1 MKKLLLL
8 LPLVPLFAADP
19 AGFLMWKS
27 QDLTSIKASAKLE
40 DFGNHSGRPT
50 FRDKSGLSE
59 VHQGWTDII
68 IIESGT
74 ATIAIGG
81 TQVNPN
87 TKVPGE
93 PRSDTTTGARKVP
106 VAAGDILN
114 IPAGVSHQFLLE
126 PGKTVAYFAIKVP
139 AK

>member
-8 LPLVPLFAADP
+8 LSLVPLFAADP
-19 AGFLMWKS
+19 PGFLMWKS

-50 FRDKSGLSE
+50 FRDKSGVSE
-59 VHQGWTDII
+59 VHQNWTDIL
-68 IIESGT
+68 IIESGD

-81 TQVNPN
+81 TQVNPK
-87 TKVPGE
+87 TTGPGE
-93 PRSDTTTGARKVP
+93 LRSDTTTGARKVP
-106 VAAGDILN
+106 VKPGDILN

-126 PGKTVAYFAIKVP
+126 PGKTVAYFAIKLP

>member
-19 AGFLMWKS
+19 PGFLMWKS
-27 QDLTSIKASAKLE
+27 QDLTSIKESAKLE

-50 FRDKSGLSE
+50 FRDKSGQSE
-59 VHQGWTDII
+59 VHMGWTDILV
-68 IIESGT
+68 IEAGE

-81 TQVNPN
+81 TQVNPK
-87 TKVPGE
+87 TTGPGE
-93 PRSDTTTGARKVP
+93 MRADTTTGARKIP
-106 VAAGDILN
+106 VKPGDILN
-114 IPAGVSHQFLLE
+114 IPAGVSHQFLLA

>member
-19 AGFLMWKS
+19 PGFLMWKS
-27 QDLTSIKASAKLE
+27 SDLTSIKASAKLE

-50 FRDKSGLSE
+50 FRDKSGVSE
-59 VHQGWTDII
+59 VHQNWTDIL
-68 IIESGT
+68 IIESGE

-81 TQVNPN
+81 TQVNPK
-87 TKVPGE
+87 TTGPGE
-93 PRSDTTTGARKVP
+93 LRSDTTTGARKIP
-106 VAAGDILN
+106 VKPGDILN
-114 IPAGVSHQFLLE
+114 VPAGVSHQFLLE

-139 AK
+139 GK

>member
-1 MKKLLLL
+1 MKKLLFL

-19 AGFLMWKS
+19 AGFFMWKS
-27 QDLTSIKASAKLE
+27 GDLKSIKASAKLE

-59 VHQGWTDII
+59 VHQGWTDIL
-68 IIESGT
+68 IIESGN

-81 TQVNPN
+81 KQVNPK
-87 TKVPGE
+87 TTGPGE
-93 PRSDTTTGARKVP
+93 TRSDTTTGARKVA
-106 VAAGDILN
+106 VAPGDILN
-114 IPAGVSHQFLLE
+114 IPAGVSHQFLLA
-126 PGKTVAYFAIKVP
+126 PGTTVAYFAIKGP

>member
-19 AGFLMWKS
+19 PGFLMWKS
-27 QDLTSIKASAKLE
+27 SDLTSIKASAKLE

-50 FRDKSGLSE
+50 FRDKSGVSE
-59 VHQGWTDII
+59 VHKNWTDIL
-68 IIESGT
+68 IIESGE

-81 TQVNPN
+81 TQVNPK
-87 TKVPGE
+87 TTGPGE
-93 PRSDTTTGARKVP
+93 LRSDTTTGARKIP
-106 VAAGDILN
+106 VKPGDILN
-114 IPAGVSHQFLLE
+114 VPAGVSHQFLLE

-139 AK
+139 GK

>member
-1 MKKLLLL
+1 
-8 LPLVPLFAADP
+8 
-19 AGFLMWKS
+19 MWKS

-50 FRDKSGLSE
+50 FRDKSGVSE
-59 VHQGWTDII
+59 VHQNWTDIL
-68 IIESGT
+68 IIESGD

-81 TQVNPN
+81 TQVNPK
-87 TKVPGE
+87 TTGPGE
-93 PRSDTTTGARKVP
+93 MRSDTTTGARKVP
-106 VAAGDILN
+106 VKPGDILN

>member
-19 AGFLMWKS
+19 PGFLMWKS

-50 FRDKSGLSE
+50 FRDKSGVSE
-59 VHQGWTDII
+59 VHQNWTDIL
-68 IIESGT
+68 IIESGE
-74 ATIAIGG
+74 ASIAIGG
-81 TQVNPN
+81 TQVNPK
-87 TKVPGE
+87 TTGPGE
-93 PRSDTTTGARKVP
+93 LRSDTTTGARKIP
-106 VAAGDILN
+106 VKPGDILN
-114 IPAGVSHQFLLE
+114 VPAGVSHQFLLE

-139 AK
+139 GK

>member
-27 QDLTSIKASAKLE
+27 GDLKSIKESAKLE

-50 FRDKSGLSE
+50 FRDKSGQSE
-59 VHQGWTDII
+59 VHQGWTDIL
-68 IIESGT
+68 IIESGD

-81 TQVNPN
+81 TQVNPK
-87 TKVPGE
+87 TTGPGE
-93 PRSDTTTGARKVP
+93 MRADSATGARKIP
-106 VAAGDILN
+106 VKPGDILN

>member
-19 AGFLMWKS
+19 AGFFVWKS
-27 QDLTSIKASAKLE
+27 GDLKSIKESAKLE

-59 VHQGWTDII
+59 VHMGWTDIL
-68 IIESGT
+68 IIESGN

-81 TQVNPN
+81 TQVNPK
-87 TKVPGE
+87 TTGPGE
-93 PRSDTTTGARKVP
+93 TRSSIIRA
-106 VAAGDILN
+106 
-114 IPAGVSHQFLLE
+114 
-126 PGKTVAYFAIKVP
+126 
-139 AK
+139 

>member
-1 MKKLLLL
+1 MKKLLFL

-19 AGFLMWKS
+19 AGFFMWKS
-27 QDLTSIKASAKLE
+27 SDLTSIKASAKLE

-50 FRDKSGLSE
+50 FRDKSGESE
-59 VHQGWTDII
+59 VHQAWTDIL
-68 IIESGT
+68 IIESGD
-74 ATIAIGG
+74 ATMAIGG
-81 TQVNPN
+81 TQVSPK
-87 TKVPGE
+87 TTGPGE
-93 PRSDTTTGARKVP
+93 TRAASATGARKIP
-106 VAAGDILN
+106 VKPGDILN